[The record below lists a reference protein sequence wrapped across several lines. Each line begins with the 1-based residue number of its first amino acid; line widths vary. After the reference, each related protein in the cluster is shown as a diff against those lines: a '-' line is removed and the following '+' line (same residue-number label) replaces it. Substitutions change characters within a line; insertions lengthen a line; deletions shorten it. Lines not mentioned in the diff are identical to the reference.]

1 MTSNLTPLSEP
12 TDRQQATRKRWPPLD
27 PARIALTNQLAG
39 FCRPLIF
46 RTKQRNL
53 QVKLEPRAATVAGDL
68 TFVLDV
74 NGHELAVSA
83 PPAPL
88 IQLNSELMGID
99 VTDVPSDLLAALVEA
114 CLDPLVG
121 LLQKAGIKLAVKGI
135 NRACASE
142 PGIRWFLSGE
152 DGAPLVAGQFW
163 GDLPALEF
171 LLQIWRQAPLVPL
184 RNLAELPIHISLEC
198 GHLALTADE
207 LGQLEP
213 GDLLLAELI
222 SRPTEGEVRLQ
233 IYEQTFALASWKNHL
248 VTINRMSS
256 EPPASSVNP
265 SQASTVETIPVRLS
279 FSLGDT
285 SLTVRELSSIQP
297 GYVFEV
303 PNPGNGQVSIYA
315 NGKLFG
321 VGEIVELGE
330 RLGVRILEIK

>member
-1 MTSNLTPLSEP
+1 VTSNLTLISEP
-12 TDRQQATRKRWPPLD
+12 PNRQQSTRKRWPALD
-27 PARIALTNQLAG
+27 SARVALTNQLAG
-39 FCRPLIF
+39 FCRPLVF

-53 QVKLEPRAATVAGDL
+53 QVKLEPFASAVPDNL
-68 TFVLDV
+68 IFVLDV
-74 NGHELAVSA
+74 NGHELVVSA
-83 PPAPL
+83 PAAPL
-88 IQLNSELMGID
+88 IQLNSELVGID
-99 VTDVPSDLLAALVEA
+99 VADVPPDLLAALVEA
-114 CLDPLVG
+114 CLDPLCG

-135 NRACASE
+135 NRASASA
-142 PGIRWFLSGE
+142 PGIRWLLSGD

-184 RNLAELPIHISLEC
+184 RNLAELPVYMSLEC
-198 GHLALTADE
+198 GRLTLAANE
-207 LGQLEP
+207 LSQLES

-222 SRPTEGEVRLQ
+222 SRRTEGEVRLQ
-233 IYEQTFALASWKNHL
+233 INQETFALASWKNQL
-248 VTINRMSS
+248 VTINRMST
-256 EPPASSVNP
+256 EPPAPANP
-265 SQASTVETIPVRLS
+265 NQATTVETIPVRLS

-285 SLTVRELSSIQP
+285 SLTVRELGAIQP
-297 GYVFEV
+297 GYVFEL